1 MSTFLFI
8 AMIVSGV
15 FHFVLFH
22 MMGRTIR
29 VALYQHRILAA
40 FVVLGTDFVMLIFI
54 GAGNIVGV
62 SNLGGGLCLALW
74 IFIRGA
80 FCRDRVHLKRVYW
93 ILPKLVIQRRLS

>member
-1 MSTFLFI
+1 MGIFLLI
-8 AMIVSGV
+8 AMLVSCA

-22 MMGRTIR
+22 MMGRTLQ

-40 FVVLGTDFVMLIFI
+40 FVVLGTDFMMLIFI

-80 FCRDRVHLKRVYW
+80 FCKDRVRFKRVYW
-93 ILPKLVIQRRLS
+93 IFPKLIVQRRLS